1 MQKSRLVGM
10 FSLHGRI
17 TSTTTSSSTSCA
29 KGESEIFLHMRL
41 SLTGF
46 FCVITVLQQKKPG
59 VKVNRPVNNS
69 SDAGVLDV
77 AKRVYQAWSLVG
89 ATRIMPA
96 CC

>member
-1 MQKSRLVGM
+1 M
-10 FSLHGRI
+10 HGRI
-17 TSTTTSSSTSCA
+17 TSTTTSSTSCA

-46 FCVITVLQQKKPG
+46 FCVITVLQQKKTC
-59 VKVNRPVNNS
+59 VKVNRPVNS